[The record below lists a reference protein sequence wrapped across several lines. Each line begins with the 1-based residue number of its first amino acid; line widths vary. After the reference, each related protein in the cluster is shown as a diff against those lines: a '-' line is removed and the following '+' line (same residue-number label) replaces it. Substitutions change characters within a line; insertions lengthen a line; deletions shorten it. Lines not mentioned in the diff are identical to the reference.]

1 MSQSTASGQGP
12 GLQPSITTNHVRP
25 RDDSNSSLDILT
37 PTASPNENNSS
48 GGDGDTI
55 AGLNKDTCTSS
66 VKPSKMESHPN
77 RSPVMAGRYRIP
89 TVSSS
94 SSHRTHSGQSTHSGQ
109 DASHRS
115 SFPLPLAPPKPAS
128 LPTPTLPGQTAHKSV
143 RISSSSSSNNNNNN
157 NAHAGLRYSM
167 DYDQGYTSGIKYTKR
182 AQGDNSFHTNGGK
195 NGSHS
200 RAQQAMDDIKTEAFA
215 AGKLHGYQTGYQT
228 GCQEGRREAYHEGH
242 LVGHRE
248 GHRDGR
254 DDGLREGRR
263 EAQKDSQR
271 HGYNEGHRVGEEK
284 GYAEGQK
291 KGYAEGHEAGR
302 SEGRESGHGEGYH
315 AGFDEGYDQGYYDG
329 HGHGEQRGHARGWD
343 EGYEQG
349 FAWASTFWTSGPLKA
364 DAQEFVPKTYTG
376 PLVVDGLSGPGVDPT
391 LFRSWLND
399 VEHRQLTRPAQADV
413 ASDQDTVQQPDTR
426 ETDQR
431 GGIDH
436 LVTQTDDLSAK
447 EKREEHHIGQPI
459 TIDVGLSVDDEAEDS
474 DPPIDSGNRQHDKKT
489 ATVEVDDSGDDVFVT
504 PYESPVAARVGIL
517 GQESDNESEADLCAG
532 GPAASPPRREA
543 PRPRVASPSPS
554 RTVSP
559 ASFASGATVAH
570 NGTQEGDTVTHYITF
585 GDVLVTITKS
595 PAGTV
600 AVPSWPP
607 TTVDVTA
614 TIGATAAEV
623 DDADASDMD
632 SLGGQ
637 STLVLDISDEEM
649 PEPAERLEVQVD
661 VDDASIR
668 SPTLSETEVDHSDTK
683 GKAASATSKATAQ
696 AAPQIQMP
704 PNPVMTFEDIAI
716 FESQGPN
723 PPLPRYPSPLDRTP
737 PLFEIGP
744 DQAPQVTESY
754 PSFRR
759 RGCNTV
765 FSAYRLEPG
774 QIFDPLAEVDDKKG
788 TIFAVG
794 GRTPPRGMVKLV
806 PDHIVYKFG
815 IPPSDHSNET
825 NDANDTNDTH
835 AAASSGAERLA
846 RCLQHGLSTC
856 PMCAITPSFR
866 FLGPGEA
873 LAAPLAHDGTPAGDP
888 QTSQAAFAFGPF
900 RPAGFGDVQVHGRPL
915 QESSLA
921 AAQHPD
927 EASPPCP
934 VRMMPQYD
942 PEVLGHQVRDE
953 RGERGERNEHGEH
966 AREKPVPP
974 SALNTHYCDPCGGLT
989 WLVTRRSRPHGGGPP
1004 AVGTNSTNADNGG
1017 NGYESS
1023 GGRTMGDRTFG
1034 RSHPSHHA
1042 SFNEPWSRSRS
1053 FCASLGGRGS
1063 SRFPEQAGT
1072 TRSLFVEVASV
1083 PAEATHK
1090 GQGRGR
1096 GGPAR
1101 YGVAAFFG
1109 PNSRYNSRLD
1119 LDLATAST
1127 QVARQV
1133 RQDRQDQKDC
1143 RERLVDLPF
1152 ERFSTNA
1159 GPLAAMAV
1167 ALHRLWVDVVPAH
1180 RAAID
1185 RVTRY
1190 NSDHSRRKAY
1200 RFRAI
1205 VMTDSAYVVD
1215 LFSDHLHKRWTRR
1228 FRPYDYVAP
1237 GSGNALAVSSA
1248 AAVADKPASKKKKK
1262 SGKRKSKKTKKAKK
1276 GKKEAEAKAEGAEE
1290 VHKKDKKEENK
1301 DEKAAVAVVGA
1312 VDAVGASSGK
1322 GIRTTVVMGAP
1333 GDSEPSDG
1341 SVATNNDNTRVV
1353 ATFDELIDMDLAA
1366 AASPTFSIP
1375 TTTPTSSRADSH
1387 SRSQSPPP
1395 TRTTTLLAPAAE
1407 SANGP
1412 DRPDRPNG
1420 PGPGPGPAPAPGVG
1434 LGLHVDGLFLP
1445 PASDRAHDAFA
1456 FDRPDGRFVYVSAHG
1471 GPPMANGYLVQLV
1484 RRYMEMLRQHGVQ
1497 VALYEVEGPYVQNAR
1512 RLAEEAIA

>member
-12 GLQPSITTNHVRP
+12 GPQPSITTTHVRP
-25 RDDSNSSLDILT
+25 RDESSSSQDILK

-48 GGDGDTI
+48 GGDGGTI

-66 VKPSKMESHPN
+66 VKSSKMESHPS

-109 DASHRS
+109 DAPHRS

-128 LPTPTLPGQTAHKSV
+128 LPTPTLPVQTAHTSV
-143 RISSSSSSNNNNNN
+143 RSSSSSS

-167 DYDQGYTSGIKYTKR
+167 DYDQGYTSGIKYTRR
-182 AQGDNSFHTNGGK
+182 AHGDNSFYTNGGK

-215 AGKLHGYQTGYQT
+215 AGKMHGYQTGYH
-228 GCQEGRREAYHEGH
+228 EGR
-242 LVGHRE
+242 LVGQRE

-291 KGYAEGHEAGR
+291 KGYAEGHAEGHEAGR

-315 AGFDEGYDQGYYDG
+315 AGFDEGCDQGYYEG

-364 DAQEFVPKTYTG
+364 DAQEFVPKTYTS
-376 PLVVDGLSGPGVDPT
+376 PLVVDGSSGPGVDPT
-391 LFRSWLND
+391 LFRSWLHD

-413 ASDQDTVQQPDTR
+413 ASDQDTVQQPDTL

-436 LVTQTDDLSAK
+436 LVIQTDGRSAK
-447 EKREEHHIGQPI
+447 EKVEEHHIGQPI
-459 TIDVGLSVDDEAEDS
+459 TINVGLSVDDEVEDS
-474 DPPIDSGNRQHDKKT
+474 DLPIDSGNQQHDKKT
-489 ATVEVDDSGDDVFVT
+489 APVEVDDSGDDVFVT
-504 PYESPVAARVGIL
+504 PYESPVAARVGVL
-517 GQESDNESEADLCAG
+517 DQVSDNESEADLCAG
-532 GPAASPPRREA
+532 WAAAFRPRRDA
-543 PRPRVASPSPS
+543 PRPQVLSPSPS
-554 RTVSP
+554 QTMSP
-559 ASFASGATVAH
+559 ASAASGTTVVH
-570 NGTQEGDTVTHYITF
+570 NGTREGDTVTHYITF
-585 GDVLVTITKS
+585 GDVPVTITKS
-595 PAGTV
+595 SAGTV

-607 TTVDVTA
+607 TAVDAPA
-614 TIGATAAEV
+614 TIDATAAGV

-649 PEPAERLEVQVD
+649 PEPAEPVEAQVD
-661 VDDASIR
+661 VDDASVL
-668 SPTLSETEVDHSDTK
+668 SPTLSETEIDHRGAK
-683 GKAASATSKATAQ
+683 GKGRGSWSHKASATSRAAAQ

-716 FESQGPN
+716 FSSQGPN
-723 PPLPRYPSPLDRTP
+723 PPLPRYPSPLYRTP

-774 QIFDPLAEVDDKKG
+774 QIFDPLAEVHDKKG
-788 TIFAVG
+788 TIFPVG
-794 GRTPPRGMVKLV
+794 GRTPPRGIVKLV

-815 IPPSDHSNET
+815 IPPPDHSNET

-835 AAASSGAERLA
+835 AAPSSGAERLA

-873 LAAPLAHDGTPAGDP
+873 IARTFAHDGTPAGDP
-888 QTSQAAFAFGPF
+888 QTSPAVFASGQF
-900 RPAGFGDVQVHGRPL
+900 RPAGFGDFEVHGRPL

-942 PEVLGHQVRDE
+942 PEVLGHHVR
-953 RGERGERNEHGEH
+953 GVRGERNEHGEH

-974 SALNTHYCDPCGGLT
+974 SALDTHYCDPCGGLT
-989 WLVTRRSRPHGGGPP
+989 WLVTRRSRPHGGGS
-1004 AVGTNSTNADNGG
+1004 AVGTNSTNSTNNPDTVA
-1017 NGYESS
+1017 
-1023 GGRTMGDRTFG
+1023 GDRTFG

-1083 PAEATHK
+1083 PAEAEHR

-1096 GGPAR
+1096 SEPAR

-1109 PNSRYNSRLD
+1109 PHSRYNSRLD

-1127 QVARQV
+1127 QVARDATG
-1133 RQDRQDQKDC
+1133 RGGREDRQ
-1143 RERLVDLPF
+1143 ERLVDLPF

-1167 ALHRLWVDVVPAH
+1167 ALHRLWIDVVPAH
-1180 RAAID
+1180 RAAVD

-1205 VMTDSAYVVD
+1205 LMTDSAYVVD

-1237 GSGNALAVSSA
+1237 GSGNALAVSGA
-1248 AAVADKPASKKKKK
+1248 AAVADKPTAKKKK

-1276 GKKEAEAKAEGAEE
+1276 GKKEAEAEAEGAEGAEE

-1301 DEKAAVAVVGA
+1301 DEKAAVAAVAAVGTVGA
-1312 VDAVGASSGK
+1312 VGAASGK
-1322 GIRTTVVMGAP
+1322 GIRTTVVMGAHV
-1333 GDSEPSDG
+1333 DSAPSDG
-1341 SVATNNDNTRVV
+1341 IVAPNNDNTRIV
-1353 ATFDELIDMDLAA
+1353 ATFDELVDMDLAA

-1375 TTTPTSSRADSH
+1375 TTTPTSSRAA
-1387 SRSQSPPP
+1387 SRSHSPPP
-1395 TRTTTLLAPAAE
+1395 TRTTTLKAPAVE
-1407 SANGP
+1407 SENGP
-1412 DRPDRPNG
+1412 DSPDRPNG
-1420 PGPGPGPAPAPGVG
+1420 PGPGPGPGPASAPGVG

-1445 PASDRAHDAFA
+1445 PASDRALDAFA